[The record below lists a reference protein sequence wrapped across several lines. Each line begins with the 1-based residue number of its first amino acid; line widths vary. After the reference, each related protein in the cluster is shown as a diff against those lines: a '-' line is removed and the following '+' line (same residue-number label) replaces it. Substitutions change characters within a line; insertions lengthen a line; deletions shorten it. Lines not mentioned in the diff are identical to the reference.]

1 MSSVM
6 NFQSLMCYM
15 EVDLPGVFGG
25 GIFLKWGVVGG
36 VAELSVGFSN
46 IPYRMLF
53 IRQRKII
60 IFGSVRHNYIWSK
73 LFLLTVQY

>member
-6 NFQSLMCYM
+6 NFQSFMCVMYK
-15 EVDLPGVFGG
+15 EVPGVFGG
-25 GIFLKWGVVGG
+25 GVFLKWAVVGG

-53 IRQRKII
+53 IGQRKII
-60 IFGSVRHNYIWSK
+60 LLASVWHNYIWSK
-73 LFLLTVQY
+73 LFLLTVRY